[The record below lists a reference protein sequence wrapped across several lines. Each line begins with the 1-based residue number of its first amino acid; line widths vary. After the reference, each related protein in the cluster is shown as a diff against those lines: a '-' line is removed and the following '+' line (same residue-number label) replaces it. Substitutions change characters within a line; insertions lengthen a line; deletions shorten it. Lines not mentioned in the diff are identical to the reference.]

1 MTVEFHWL
9 KSPQVVGGTVSG
21 VIGVEDMKEGV
32 ELLLSYLNTVGTE
45 EQIHLLVNNDMRRLP
60 GGLIEF
66 RDTVYPLLQHPN
78 LGWTVIYGLENH
90 FVKALIETLLMVQ
103 HRSFYFA
110 ATRAEA
116 VAFLQSTDSS
126 LPELEGVE

>member
-1 MTVEFHWL
+1 MTLEFHWI
-9 KSPQVVGGTVSG
+9 KSPQVVGGTVAG
-21 VIGVEDMKEGV
+21 VIGVEDLK
-32 ELLLSYLNTVGTE
+32 ELLLGYLNAVGTE
-45 EQIHLLVNNDMRRLP
+45 EQIHLVVNNNMRRLP